1 MCKTSNSEKGTNT
14 IFIKGAKLHN
24 LKNIDVEIPR
34 NSFTVITGV
43 SGSGKSSLAFD
54 TLYAEG
60 QRRYVE
66 SLSSYARQFLGKLE
80 KPEVDYIKGI
90 SPAIAIEQKVIT
102 RNPRSTVGTSTEIY
116 DYLKV
121 LYARLGKIISPVS
134 EKEVK
139 RDEVGDVVNFIRSY
153 KNKTKGILYLTFKN
167 ATQEIINKLIDDGF
181 SRVREDN
188 KFIPIHKLV
197 KKEKFDLIIDRFIV
211 KDDCDFENQISDSIQ
226 TAFNEFNGECWV
238 EIFNKDEITSRYFSQ
253 KLEADGINFE
263 SPSIELFN
271 FNSPIGACETCEGFG
286 KILGISEDLVIP
298 DKNSSVHGNCVAPWR
313 GPKLGEWRKQFINN
327 SHYIEFPV
335 HTPYEDLTNKEKNY
349 LWNGSDYCKGIY
361 SFFNGLQE
369 KIYKI
374 QNRVLISRYKGRTD
388 CKDCNGQ
395 RLKQVSLAIKINGK
409 NISEITEMTIDEAY
423 EFIKNISFSE
433 RELKIGKRLLDEI
446 TNRLAFLTNVGVGYL
461 SLNRL
466 SNTLSGGESQR
477 INLAS
482 RLGSKLVGSLYV
494 LDEPSIGLHPKDT
507 SKLIKVLKGL
517 NKIGNTVVVVEHDE
531 EIMRAANHIID
542 IGPKAGIYGGE
553 IVFEGNHQKLLKSN
567 HSLTTK
573 YLNGSLNIDIPLKR
587 IPNKFLILKHCF
599 SNNLSLKK
607 VHFALERLTVITGVS
622 GSGKS
627 TLIKNELI
635 PSLKSYLTTGHSER
649 ILGDLDSVESI
660 EYVDQNPIGKSSRS
674 NPATY
679 IKAFDEIRNI
689 FTKQPL
695 AKLRGYKPSHFSLN
709 VPNGRCEKCQGE
721 GQITIEMQFMADLK
735 VKCQECGG
743 KRYKDEV
750 LEVDYNG
757 KNIFNILN
765 LSIDEAINFFKEYA
779 DPNRKT
785 TLEGKLVTKLVALQK
800 VGLGYIKL
808 GQSSSTLSGGEAQ
821 RVKLAY
827 FLIKGNDSSKTLFI
841 FDEPTTGLHFHDIKL
856 LLESFYALLDQGNS
870 IIVIEHNP
878 EIMKCADW
886 IIDLGPGGG
895 KNGGIICY
903 EGTPEKIQ
911 ENNKSAT
918 AEYIIRKLGC

>member
-1 MCKTSNSEKGTNT
+1 MSKILNPKKKHDF
-14 IFIKGAKLHN
+14 IFIKGARLHN
-24 LKNIDVEIPR
+24 LKNIDVKIPR
-34 NSFTVITGV
+34 NSFTVVTGV

-80 KPEVDYIKGI
+80 KPEVDYIQGI

-121 LYARLGKIISPVS
+121 LFARLGKIISPITQ
-134 EKEVK
+134 KEVK
-139 RDEVGDVVNFIRSY
+139 IDEVKDVVNFIKSY
-153 KNKTKGILYLTFKN
+153 NNNTKGVLYLNYEDASK
-167 ATQEIINKLIDDGF
+167 EVIKKLIKNGF
-181 SRVREDN
+181 SRIRVGD
-188 KFIPIHKLV
+188 KFKPLNEEV
-197 KKEKFDLIIDRFIV
+197 KDINFDLIIDRFVV
-211 KDDCDFENQISDSIQ
+211 KNDSDFENQISDSVQ
-226 TAFNEFNGECWV
+226 TAFNELDGECWV
-238 EIFNKDEITSRYFSQ
+238 DIFEEDKIIKRFFSQ
-253 KLEADGINFE
+253 KLEADGIKFNT
-263 SPSIELFN
+263 PSVELFN
-271 FNSPIGACETCEGFG
+271 FNSPVGACEACEGFG
-286 KILGISEDLVIP
+286 KILGISENLVIP
-298 DKNSSVHGNCVAPWR
+298 NQNLSVHSDCVAPWR
-313 GPKLGEWRKQFINN
+313 GPKLSEWRKQFINK
-327 SHYIEFPV
+327 SHNIDFPV
-335 HTPYEDLTNKEKNY
+335 HTPYKDLSSKERDY
-349 LWNGSDYCKGIY
+349 LWNGSTYFKGIHD
-361 SFFNGLQE
+361 FFNSLQE

-374 QNRVLISRYKGRTD
+374 QNRVLISRYKGKTD
-388 CKDCNGQ
+388 CYDCKGQ
-395 RLKQVSLAIKINGK
+395 RLKKESLAVKINDK
-409 NISEITEMTIDEAY
+409 NISEVTEMTIDEAY
-423 EFIKNISFSE
+423 NFILNINFST
-433 RELKIGKRLLDEI
+433 RELKIGKRLIDEI
-446 TNRLAFLTNVGVGYL
+446 TNRLAFLTNVGVGYI

-507 SKLIKVLKGL
+507 SQLIEVLKGL

-531 EIMRAANHIID
+531 EIMRSATHIID
-542 IGPKAGIYGGE
+542 VGPKAGLYGGE
-553 IVFEGNHQKLLKSN
+553 IVFEGNHEKLLQSN

-573 YLNGSLNIDIPLKR
+573 YLNGHLKIDIPSKKA
-587 IPNKFLILKHCF
+587 PTKFLTLRNCK
-599 SNNLSLKK
+599 SNNLSIEK
-607 VHFALERLTVITGVS
+607 VNFALERLTVITGVS

-627 TLIKNELI
+627 TLIKNELL
-635 PSLKSYLTTGHSER
+635 PSLKSTLNSETSDK
-649 ILGDLDSVESI
+649 ISGNLSSIESI

-689 FTKQPL
+689 FTKQPM

-721 GQITIEMQFMADLK
+721 GKITIEMQFMADLK
-735 VKCQECGG
+735 VNCEECNG
-743 KRYKDEV
+743 KRYKEEV
-750 LEVDYNG
+750 LEVEYHG
-757 KNIFNILN
+757 KNIFDILN
-765 LSIDEAINFFKEYA
+765 LSINQAIDFFKEFA

-785 TLEGKLVTKLVALQK
+785 TLEGKLVNKLIALQK

-878 EIMKCADW
+878 EIMKCANW
-886 IIDLGPGGG
+886 IIDLGPSGG
-895 KNGGIICY
+895 KDGGNLSY
-903 EGTPEKIQ
+903 EGTPEMMK
-911 ENNKSAT
+911 NAVNSAT
-918 AEYIIRKLGC
+918 AEYVLKKLDS